1 MDELLSIDAGSAHN
15 FEPDLPQQCEEE
27 EEEEEVDRITMPRNR
42 LRHNQS
48 FDSIFDDNGV
58 ETGDG
63 QSISS
68 NLSDNIPLIPH
79 NTYNPEGTND
89 VYSVILIIN
98 AALGAG
104 IVIVDKKVTHNRSFC
119 FSFLQVS

>member
-15 FEPDLPQQCEEE
+15 FEPDLPQQC
-27 EEEEEVDRITMPRNR
+27 EEEEVDRITMPRNR

-68 NLSDNIPLIPH
+68 NLSDNLPLIPH

-104 IVIVDKKVTHNRSFC
+104 IVIVDKKKSHAHNRSFC

>member
-1 MDELLSIDAGSAHN
+1 MDLNIDAGSAHN
-15 FEPDLPQQCEEE
+15 FEPELPQQCEN
-27 EEEEEVDRITMPRNR
+27 EVDRMPRNR
-42 LRHNQS
+42 IRHNQS

>member
-15 FEPDLPQQCEEE
+15 FEPELPQQCEN
-27 EEEEEVDRITMPRNR
+27 EVDRMPRNR
-42 LRHNQS
+42 IRHNQS
-48 FDSIFDDNGV
+48 FDSIFDNENGV
-58 ETGDG
+58 EAGDG
-63 QSISS
+63 ESISS

-79 NTYNPEGTND
+79 NNYNPEGTND

-104 IVIVDKKVTHNRSFC
+104 TEDKNKWRKTR
-119 FSFLQVS
+119 

>member
-27 EEEEEVDRITMPRNR
+27 EEELDRITMPRNR

-79 NTYNPEGTND
+79 NTYNPDGTND